1 MICDGG
7 YKVIEKRFESF
18 LNKYQSALKTSLTS
32 KNFIL
37 DFVHFINR
45 FGSYIDFPD
54 WIKSEKATINPINKN
69 IINPFNTL

>member
-1 MICDGG
+1 MDSKSNNIEFMICDGG

-37 DFVHFINR
+37 DFVHLLYYQSIWIIHR
-45 FGSYIDFPD
+45 FS
-54 WIKSEKATINPINKN
+54 
-69 IINPFNTL
+69 